1 MHAERAEGR
10 VIWGSMHQRM
20 ADRLRQRNPRSH
32 HFFSPRDI
40 LRLYVLYLTGL
51 LPFFP
56 LQAQYLE
63 LPFINAAMRA
73 MLVSRISAQVGPYLA
88 ERVGGGLLQWLA
100 RRPSLFF
107 HLRQR
112 GCPVILWVVNDETDM
127 KEALDTGAAGI
138 MTDYPSLMQ
147 RVFSVSAGK
156 VPSSDSNP
164 PSDSAR
170 AARNAALTRS
180 G

>member
-1 MHAERAEGR
+1 MGHPHLSCGRGALWCDMSGVRYCRDDSDALLEAVEAVVHAERAEGR

-51 LPFFP
+51 LPSSPCRLSTSSCPSSMQPCAP
-56 LQAQYLE
+56 L
-63 LPFINAAMRA
+63 
-73 MLVSRISAQVGPYLA
+73 LVSRISAQVGPYLA

-127 KEALDTGAAGI
+127 KEALDTE
-138 MTDYPSLMQ
+138 Q
-147 RVFSVSAGK
+147 RVS
-156 VPSSDSNP
+156 
-164 PSDSAR
+164 
-170 AARNAALTRS
+170 
-180 G
+180 